1 MDLQRKQQQKQH
13 RKHRRDLGV
22 VFALAVSL
30 AIIASGVE
38 AANADDEDKLV
49 AVSSLRISNPSGI
62 VYSNK
67 TLPEAKESRDNEKEK
82 EGEIG
87 DDEDEDRTL
96 GGDEAE
102 EYEGEEEDEVNE
114 YAEELKAVA
123 ESHEAMSR
131 RDDQHPGMKNRSGNG
146 QPPTSGSRDL
156 RLDHDTAKKDFDSR
170 EKSVES
176 GSDESETSN
185 EAILDG
191 IETEDK
197 EVTELMKYKGSNH
210 FRVGAK
216 SEGEEDKD
224 ESGKM
229 KRVPTVKKE
238 LSTQKEIKTR
248 NDSSTVEKRFS
259 VKEILDGLNDQAKN
273 SMAVAGKSRN
283 DKTASILTESSGVSD
298 DDDDDDDDDEEED
311 DNDDEEEFTGPKL
324 KDYVD
329 EDLDGEKA
337 GDLKAGNFDTTAE
350 LEDNRKLDKRQEAVL
365 RDLEA
370 YLRAEYDAEQEQQQ
384 KLQELGAQEGAL
396 AESLLELLV
405 KLAENPRRWK
415 RVHRLLMDV
424 EGGLELSRQAL
435 EARKRAFNLNSS
447 AVTTMTPAATSPVS
461 TTPKKPRKKPKLKK
475 KKKKQ
480 RHHRFSTTT
489 TSLPTTIPLLT
500 TTEAPWLITTPMK
513 WRLVA
518 ERLFGPPWAQDLQ
531 DDPEVA
537 KMRLTAASGPRK
549 ISLQG
554 GDRDFVDQLGVRK
567 QLDEHKALN
576 TERQALM
583 LESSREY
590 TEPRRVHYGKVS
602 THQGGM
608 SSSRE
613 PSGEIVAGF
622 RSGNRD
628 PTRVR
633 GFDPPEDRRLGL
645 GSYAAQL
652 YSRGR
657 MASAGDEFGPVQS
670 YAQNREYRPPGREYA
685 ASASWR
691 DSRYKYGRPSWKA
704 EDSAQ
709 WRNYKFDPRDY
720 WSPRNTPWERPA
732 APWEAPK
739 DPAPWEDAVSPS
751 QTKGNDDSAG
761 TPDPKLTVKTWNS
774 LTSDPAT
781 WPFKLADTKPWP
793 KDANGKSYNPNAALV
808 RKLGL
813 DQDVGKQLENHNVES
828 DLLQMQKSNNPPGM
842 KYKGKGK
849 ELKKEAA
856 AVAAGVEEV
865 EGWSPKAAM
874 SPKIQSVGAWVMPA
888 DQSTWKPYNLKTV
901 DSYGEPNRQRWN
913 PEFPGKFAKPGDAG
927 SWPKWKQFAY
937 HRVTATPILNPGSP
951 LDGSRARNNAYIA
964 VSAVTSPKYNGNQW
978 RKNVIEE
985 TPVAQNAPPPLLD
998 SDHPVS
1004 QLRTADDP
1012 PIYTWKKDGASSKV
1026 GGDNGKVNATDPLEE
1041 QLETLRRDN
1050 AWSHDENRDKIKKQL
1065 NVINDASETLASRF
1079 ASGGS
1084 SNSSNKLG
1092 TSAIPAE
1099 DGDKGHNSSNL
1110 DADTDQNVKG
1120 VSHK

>member
-1 MDLQRKQQQKQH
+1 MDLQRKQQQREEH
-13 RKHRRDLGV
+13 REQRRDLSV
-22 VFALAVSL
+22 VFAIAVSL
-30 AIIASGVE
+30 TIIASGVG
-38 AANADDEDKLV
+38 ATDGEDKLA
-49 AVSSLRISNPSGI
+49 AVSSLRISDSAGI

-67 TLPEAKESRDNEKEK
+67 TLPEVKPIEESRERKEMEVE
-82 EGEIG
+82 EGIG
-87 DDEDEDRTL
+87 DDEDEDETL

-102 EYEGEEEDEVNE
+102 EYDGEEEDEVNE
-114 YAEELKAVA
+114 YTEELKALA

-131 RDDQHPGMKNRSGNG
+131 RDDQHPGTKNRSGNG
-146 QPPTSGSRDL
+146 QSSPSGSPDLPL
-156 RLDHDTAKKDFDSR
+156 RLDTAKKDFDSR

-191 IETEDK
+191 TESEDK
-197 EVTELMKYKGSNH
+197 EVTELLKYKGTNH
-210 FRVGAK
+210 FRVGGK
-216 SEGEEDKD
+216 NEGKEDKD
-224 ESGKM
+224 ESVKM

-248 NDSSTVEKRFS
+248 NDSSAVEKRFGT
-259 VKEILDGLNDQAKN
+259 KETLEGLNDEAKQNSMGQAKE
-273 SMAVAGKSRN
+273 SRD
-283 DKTASILTESSGVSD
+283 DKTASILTCESSGVSD
-298 DDDDDDDDDEEED
+298 V
-311 DNDDEEEFTGPKL
+311 DEEEFMEPEL
-324 KDYVD
+324 EDYMD
-329 EDLDGEKA
+329 ENLDADKPT
-337 GDLKAGNFDTTAE
+337 DFKVGNFDPAK
-350 LEDNRKLDKRQEAVL
+350 LEDPRKLDKRQEAVL

-447 AVTTMTPAATSPVS
+447 AATTVTPTTTSPVS

-537 KMRLTAASGPRK
+537 KVRLTAPSGPRK
-549 ISLQG
+549 VSLVG
-554 GDRDFVDQLGVRK
+554 GGRDFVDQLGVRK

-602 THQGGM
+602 THQGGI

-613 PSGEIVAGF
+613 PSAEGVAGF
-622 RSGNRD
+622 RTGNRD
-628 PTRVR
+628 PARVR
-633 GFDPPEDRRLGL
+633 GYDPPQDRRLGL

-652 YSRGR
+652 YSRGH
-657 MASAGDEFGPVQS
+657 MTSAGDEFGPVQS

-704 EDSAQ
+704 EDPEQ
-709 WRNYKFDPRDY
+709 WRNYKFEPREY
-720 WSPRNTPWERPA
+720 WSSRNTAWERR
-732 APWEAPK
+732 
-739 DPAPWEDAVSPS
+739 PAPWEPPKNPAPWEEAVSAS
-751 QTKGNDDSAG
+751 QTKGNDESAG
-761 TPDPKLTVKTWNS
+761 TPDPKITVKTWNS

-813 DQDVGKQLENHNVES
+813 DQDAKTQLETHNVGS
-828 DLLQMQKSNNPPGM
+828 DLLQLQKSNGPSGM

-856 AVAAGVEEV
+856 TTGVEAV

-913 PEFPGKFAKPGDAG
+913 PEFPGKFSKQGDAG

-937 HRVTATPILNPGSP
+937 HRVTATPILSQGAP
-951 LDGSRARNNAYIA
+951 LDGPRARNNAYIA

-978 RKNVIEE
+978 RKNDIEE
-985 TPVAQNAPPPLLD
+985 TPVAQNAAPPLLD

-1004 QLRTADDP
+1004 QLRAAGGP
-1012 PIYTWKKDGASSKV
+1012 PIYTWKKDGVTSKV
-1026 GGDNGKVNATDPLEE
+1026 GVDTGKVNATDPLEE
-1041 QLETLRRDN
+1041 QLETLRRDT

-1079 ASGGS
+1079 ASGGT
-1084 SNSSNKLG
+1084 SNSSNELE

-1099 DGDKGHNSSNL
+1099 DGGKGHNSPNL
-1110 DADTDQNVKG
+1110 DADTDQNTKD